1 MFLAEASIQLVPDG
15 TLIFH
20 LLLVVV
26 MVAVVN
32 RTLLRPINKILDE
45 RDKHILGRVD
55 EAKEM
60 RKTREEALEEY
71 STTLSKARSE
81 GYHLVEKERAV
92 AVKEKDE
99 KVKAVRE
106 EINKRLD
113 AELQMTHDQQ
123 QNVQGELEG
132 RAATLSALI
141 TDQILRRN

>member
-15 TLIFH
+15 TLLFH

-45 RDKHILGRVD
+45 RDNHILGRVD

-60 RKTREEALEEY
+60 QQTRQEALEEY
-71 STTLSKARSE
+71 SSTLAKARSE

-92 AVKEKDE
+92 ALKDKDE
-99 KVKAVRE
+99 KVKAVKE
-106 EINKRLD
+106 EITRRLD
-113 AELQMTHDQQ
+113 AELQLTHDQQ
-123 QNVQGELEG
+123 QKVQGELEG
-132 RAATLSALI
+132 QAASLSALI